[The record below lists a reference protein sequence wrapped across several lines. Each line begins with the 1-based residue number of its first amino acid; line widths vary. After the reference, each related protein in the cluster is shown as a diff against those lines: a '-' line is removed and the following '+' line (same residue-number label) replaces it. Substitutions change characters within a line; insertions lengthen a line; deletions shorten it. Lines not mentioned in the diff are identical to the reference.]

1 MSEGICD
8 IELAPLAPLTLRRLL
23 PPTQRAA
30 TTPTKLQEASL
41 EMDIK
46 NAVIVDAVRSALGR
60 GKAGGALST
69 VHPVELLAGTI
80 TTLLERVDLD
90 PALVDDVITGCVVRV
105 GEQAS
110 TIGRSAWLAAGLP
123 EHVPATTID
132 RACGSSQQAIHFAA
146 QGVMAGAYDIVIAS
160 GVESMSRV
168 PMFSSGL
175 GKDVWGPGLTRRYA
189 PGLVSQGISAELVAA
204 KWGIDRD
211 EMDEY
216 SARSHARAAECA
228 AAGEFDREIAPVVVI
243 DDTGVERIVRADETI
258 RPGTTSERLSLLSS
272 SFRDEAYA
280 ARFPEISWDVT
291 AGNSS
296 QLADGAGAM
305 LIMSEQ
311 RANELNM
318 RPRARFR
325 AFSVIADDP
334 LLMLTGPIPATEL
347 VLKRAGLTVTDCDH
361 IEVNEAFASVPLA
374 WQKRMHA
381 NPDVL
386 NPRGGA
392 IALGHPLGASGVR
405 LMTTMLTAL
414 EDTGGRIGLQTMC
427 EAGGMANATMIEK
440 I

>member
-1 MSEGICD
+1 M
-8 IELAPLAPLTLRRLL
+8 
-23 PPTQRAA
+23 
-30 TTPTKLQEASL
+30 
-41 EMDIK
+41 MDIK
-46 NAVIVDAVRSALGR
+46 NAVIVDAVRTPLGR
-60 GKAGGALST
+60 GKAGGALSA

-80 TTLLERVDLD
+80 TALLERTDLD
-90 PALVDDVITGCVVRV
+90 PARVDDVIAGCVVRV

-146 QGVMAGAYDIVIAS
+146 QGVMAGAYDIVIAC
-160 GVESMSRV
+160 GVESMSQV
-168 PMFSSGL
+168 PMFSSSL
-175 GKDVWGPGLTRRYA
+175 GKDVWGPSLAKRYA
-189 PGLVSQGISAELVAA
+189 PGLVSQGISAELVARR
-204 KWGIDRD
+204 WGIDRG

-216 SARSHARAAECA
+216 SARSHARAAACA
-228 AAGEFDREIAPVVVI
+228 VAGEFDREIAPVVVT
-243 DDTGVERIVRADETI
+243 DGAGVEHVVHADETI
-258 RPGTTSERLSLLSS
+258 RPSTTTNTLSVLPS
-272 SFRDEAYA
+272 SFRDEASA
-280 ARFPEISWDVT
+280 ERFPEIGWGVT

-318 RPRARFR
+318 RPRAQFR

-347 VLKRAGLTVTDCDH
+347 ALKRAGLTVTDCDH

-374 WQKRMHA
+374 WQRNFHV

-427 EAGGMANATMIEK
+427 EAGGMANATIIERT
-440 I
+440 